1 MIKLFRY
8 EGFRVTV
15 SEEALT
21 LKPFKEIWDRDKS
34 KSKETALSE
43 LALIY
48 FFSDPRSDY
57 QIYYDK
63 DERLSHIIED
73 LGLNS
78 KWKPD
83 KKVKTAI
90 EFYESFKSVSALL
103 LEDTRMLVDKLRK
116 YLREIDFNEK
126 DDKGKPIYPANMLT
140 STVKQIPDLI
150 RTLEEAER
158 VLNSEAIE
166 SSKMKGN
173 KEKSILDDGI

>member
-1 MIKLFRY
+1 
-8 EGFRVTV
+8 
-15 SEEALT
+15 
-21 LKPFKEIWDRDKS
+21 
-34 KSKETALSE
+34 
-43 LALIY
+43 
-48 FFSDPRSDY
+48 
-57 QIYYDK
+57 
-63 DERLSHIIED
+63 
-73 LGLNS
+73 
-78 KWKPD
+78 
-83 KKVKTAI
+83 
-90 EFYESFKSVSALL
+90 
-103 LEDTRMLVDKLRK
+103 MLVDKLRK